1 MKYVKMLVWA
11 VVIASFLVVGTAC
24 QQEAKGPKE
33 MQLFGTVQKAPNGI
47 VIMSEGK
54 TYHVEG
60 QDLTPMVGK
69 MVEAKGTVTEKEG
82 KYTVTITS
90 VSESNK

>member
-33 MQLFGTVQKAPNGI
+33 MQLFGTVQKSPNGLI
-47 VIMSEGK
+47 IMSEGK